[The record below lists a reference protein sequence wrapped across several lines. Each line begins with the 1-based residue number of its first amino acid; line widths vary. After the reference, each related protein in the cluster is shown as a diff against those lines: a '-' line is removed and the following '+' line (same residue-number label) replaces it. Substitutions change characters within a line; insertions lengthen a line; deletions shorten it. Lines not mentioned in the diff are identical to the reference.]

1 MDKLAATGWTKPICS
16 VFLTGVSPSR
26 CSLFAHQSS
35 IFVHCPFRAR
45 NTNFYPEAVMLG
57 FYSRHYYN
65 RSLLEK
71 LSLFG
76 LSSFVFY
83 RNKNMAKTTTE
94 QEFGKVRSLLWPIHS
109 YELKKLI
116 PMAIMAFFISFNY
129 TVVRDTKDAL
139 IMTSAGA
146 ETLPWLKTIGTVPG
160 AIIFMII
167 YLKLSNVLSRE
178 KLFYAA
184 MVPFLVFFALFPTVI
199 YPYREVIQ
207 PTSAPWLESVLPLGW
222 HGLIGMYKNW
232 TYSLF
237 YIMAELWGSA
247 VLSLCSGVLLTRSL
261 VQPKRSVSIAC
272 LELPSTLL

>member
-1 MDKLAATGWTKPICS
+1 
-16 VFLTGVSPSR
+16 
-26 CSLFAHQSS
+26 
-35 IFVHCPFRAR
+35 
-45 NTNFYPEAVMLG
+45 
-57 FYSRHYYN
+57 
-65 RSLLEK
+65 
-71 LSLFG
+71 
-76 LSSFVFY
+76 
-83 RNKNMAKTTTE
+83 MAKVE
-94 QEFGKVRSLLWPIHS
+94 DQEFGKVRGLLWPIHN

-167 YLKLSNVLSRE
+167 YLKMSNVLSRE

-199 YPYREVIQ
+199 YPYREVLQ

-247 VLSLCSGVLLTRSL
+247 VLSLMFWGFANQITRTTEAKRFYSLFGIAFNVALTISGPL
-261 VQPKRSVSIAC
+261 VQYYSGGEATVPPGVDAGQMM
-272 LELPSTLL
+272 LNYLML